1 MSFLILNSEPHGRL
15 PEGGNPI
22 LDYLMQFSFF
32 STLFIIIAVVVFVV
46 MTYALI
52 KIIIDP
58 INKNTREFNLR
69 LKNYSPKNPN
79 YSQRNTIIKVTS
91 PMTGNIFFT
100 PAPNSPPFIKVG
112 QKIKK
117 GDIIF
122 IVDAMKLFNEITSE
136 TSGEIVGFLVEE
148 GQAVQYGEPILEI
161 KII

>member
-1 MSFLILNSEPHGRL
+1 MSLLILNSEPHGRL

-22 LDYLMQFSFF
+22 LEYLMQFSFF

-58 INKNTREFNLR
+58 INKNTRENNLS

-79 YSQRNTIIKVTS
+79 GSPRNTIIQVTS

-100 PAPNSPPFIKVG
+100 PAPNRPPFIKVG

-136 TSGEIVGFLVEE
+136 TSGEIVRFLVEE
-148 GQAVQYGEPILEI
+148 GQSVQFGEPILEI